1 MGALYAWCCMRY
13 ADASLT
19 PSRCGWRIVVESASE
34 MINNAKITQKV
45 TPYSR
50 HKSCYHCVSMVIFKL
65 KPGAHPQGI
74 QIIAIRSAIF
84 RLGKRRIRRQ
94 VRVK

>member
-1 MGALYAWCCMRY
+1 HQMGALYAWCCMCY

-19 PSRCGWRIVVESASE
+19 P
-34 MINNAKITQKV
+34 
-45 TPYSR
+45 SR